1 MGINMITEAGM
12 KSEVVMEEK
21 ENMVTEMM
29 IEIVVMEIVIPG
41 TLKTGMG
48 EMVIGMM
55 ITGEGAEV
63 LITMGHEVGV
73 RKESGRMMAIL
84 HHGAVVLELMIIL
97 RMGEGGS
104 RGSFLNKILALH
116 PVMKKLSVI
125 HAALYIVKG
134 MVGRP
139 HKLPLQEL
147 LLLLP
152 HKLLLQRLLLLQ
164 LEPTQPIQLLLLLM
178 NHLLR
183 KLRLSMNLIH
193 AVRFQ
198 LALQHMHLQMVLQ
211 LLQL

>member
-1 MGINMITEAGM
+1 MTCLLVHSKYAEHINLHYFTTGIAAQHQVGCISLQADMGINMITEAGM

-84 HHGAVVLELMIIL
+84 HHGM
-97 RMGEGGS
+97 
-104 RGSFLNKILALH
+104 LNFKS
-116 PVMKKLSVI
+116 PKS
-125 HAALYIVKG
+125 
-134 MVGRP
+134 
-139 HKLPLQEL
+139 
-147 LLLLP
+147 
-152 HKLLLQRLLLLQ
+152 
-164 LEPTQPIQLLLLLM
+164 
-178 NHLLR
+178 
-183 KLRLSMNLIH
+183 
-193 AVRFQ
+193 
-198 LALQHMHLQMVLQ
+198 
-211 LLQL
+211 